1 MKPMNTDAIL
11 RIVEPALYSPRGR
24 RISVAFL
31 LATTLLMLL
40 QALRLQPDASF
51 DKTVPVGH
59 PYMQVFEQYRAD
71 LGGANA
77 VLVALMQHGDAAP
90 DIYNERFLASLKLA
104 TTEVEF
110 TKGIDRTRL
119 SSIFTRNVR
128 YLEVVDGGFHSEDV
142 IPANYAPSDEM
153 FAKVREN
160 VGKAGVIGRL
170 VANDQRGAM
179 VYAEVLEKDPETFQ
193 RTDYVHVAENLE
205 DKVRGQLTSPDKYVL
220 RLKRDYGHLKAGDV
234 VAERYSAPAWTFPLE
249 RVKLHWRDELGGR
262 HVLAVP
268 GRMLDVERVDNPAY
282 QPGLTVHIIGFAKV
296 VGDVSAATQGVA
308 LFFLLTVFGTFV
320 ALLIYLRDLRLAWLP
335 MVCSLVA
342 VIWELGLLRTAGFGL
357 DPFAIMVPFLVLAI
371 STSHGVQYVNTWAD
385 EIVQGNDPFEAS
397 RRTFR
402 RLFIPGSIALIT
414 NVAGFLTIALV
425 PIGVIREMSVNA
437 CLGMAAVIVT
447 NKLMMPIWLSRLRV
461 HDLDAFRARRA
472 RLAQAGEPLWQ
483 RMALVTTRPVA
494 AALLVTAAVVLAAS
508 VYWQQHRIIGDAQ
521 AGVPE
526 LRPESVYNRDSRVI
540 ADNFTIATDIFTV
553 IAESKPWAC
562 VDYDVLDQM
571 DRFAWHMEN
580 TPGVASTRALP
591 KVAKQIYSGFWEGH
605 VKLRVLPR
613 NHDSLV
619 LSTKPVNTMTGLLN
633 VDCSAMPVYLFTTDH
648 RATTIHGITDAVDRF
663 NADNVREFYATHPE
677 AKPEVCAE
685 RLRLRRDGKVEDDGT
700 PCPVNFAMA
709 SGNVGVMAATNE
721 VIEANEL
728 RTVLWVYAVIGALIV
743 LSYRS
748 LKGVLIIGVPLLLVT
763 VFANALMALFGIGLK
778 VATLPV
784 VTLAVGIG
792 VDYGIYV
799 YDVLRH
805 HLDDEAMT
813 LREAYI
819 TTLRQTGKAVI
830 FTGLCLAGGV
840 FAWLFSGLQFQR
852 DMGLLLVVMFLAN
865 MLGAVLLGPALA
877 RFLLR
882 PREA

>member
-1 MKPMNTDAIL
+1 MNATSIL
-11 RIVEPALYSPRGR
+11 RVVEPALYAPRGR
-24 RISVAFL
+24 RISLVL
-31 LATTLLMLL
+31 LVVTTLLMGL

-59 PYMQVFEQYRAD
+59 PYMQVFDQYRAD

-77 VLVALMQHGDAAP
+77 VLVALLQPASDPQP
-90 DIYNERFLASLKLA
+90 DIYNEGFLASLKLA

-128 YLEVVDGGFHSEDV
+128 YLEVVDGGFRSEDV
-142 IPANYAPSDEM
+142 IPADYAPSAAM
-153 FAKVREN
+153 FAKIREH

-170 VANDQRGAM
+170 VSNDQRGAL
-179 VYAEVLEKDPETFQ
+179 VYAEVLEQDPETFQ
-193 RTDYVHVAENLE
+193 RTDYVHVAEHLE
-205 DKVRGQLTSPDKYVL
+205 DKVRAQLTSPDKYLL
-220 RLKRDYGHLKAGDV
+220 RLRHDRAHLPAGTV
-234 VAERYSAPAWTFPLE
+234 IGERYRAPDWGFRFE
-249 RVKLHWRDELGGR
+249 RVRLEYRDGLGAR
-262 HVLAVP
+262 RVLTVP
-268 GRMLDVERVDNPAY
+268 GRALSVERVDNPAY
-282 QPGLTVHIIGFAKV
+282 HPGLRVHIIGFAKV
-296 VGDVSAATQGVA
+296 VGDVSAATREVV
-308 LFFLLTVFGTFV
+308 LFFLLTVLGTFL
-320 ALLIYLRDLRLAWLP
+320 ALLLYLRDLRLAWLP
-335 MVCSLVA
+335 MLCSLVA
-342 VIWELGLLRTAGFGL
+342 VIWELGLLRSVGYGL

-385 EIVQGNDPFEAS
+385 EIVSGRDPFEAS
-397 RRTFR
+397 RQTFR

-461 HDLDAFRARRA
+461 QDLEDFRARRA
-472 RLAQAGEPLWQ
+472 RLAQAGEMLWQ
-483 RMALVTTRPVA
+483 RMAGVTTRPVA
-494 AALLVTAAVVLAAS
+494 AGLLLLAAAVLGAS
-508 VYWQQHRIIGDAQ
+508 LYLQPQRIIGDAQ

-526 LRPESVYNRDSRVI
+526 LRPDSVYNRDSRTI
-540 ADNFTIATDIFTV
+540 AAHFTVATDIFTV
-553 IAESKPWAC
+553 IAEADPWAC
-562 VDYDVLDQM
+562 IDHDVLDQL
-571 DRFAWHMEN
+571 DRFAWQMEN
-580 TPGVASTRALP
+580 TDGVVSTRALHQ
-591 KVAKQIYSGFWEGH
+591 VAKQIYAGFWEGH
-605 VKLRVLPR
+605 IKFRVLPR

-619 LSTKPVNTMTGLLN
+619 LATKPVETRTGLLN
-633 VDCSAMPVYLFTTDH
+633 VDCSAMPVYLYTADH
-648 RATTIHGITDAVDRF
+648 RAGTIHRITDAVTRF
-663 NADNVREFYATHPE
+663 NADNAAEFYATHAE
-677 AKPEVCAE
+677 ARPAVCAE
-685 RLRLRRDGKVEDDGT
+685 RQRLRRQREVVTDGA
-700 PCPVNFAMA
+700 PCPVHFALA

-728 RTVLWVYAVIGALIV
+728 RTVLWVYAVIAGLIV

-748 LKGVLIIGVPLLLVT
+748 WQGVLIIGVPLLLVT
-763 VFANALMALFGIGLK
+763 VFANALMAVAGIGLK

-805 HLDDEAMT
+805 HLDDDAMS
-813 LREAYI
+813 LRQAYV
-819 TTLRQTGKAVI
+819 TTLRQTGKAVM
-830 FTGLCLAGGV
+830 FTGVCLAGGV
-840 FAWLFSGLQFQR
+840 AGWLFSGLQFQR

-882 PREA
+882 LRAG